1 MAGKLTITRGYSG
14 SGKSTWAREQ
24 QDKDKN
30 VLLVSRDDIRREFLG
45 YKTKTKTDRY
55 TEQFVTNVERRIV
68 KAGLSEGK
76 HVIVHDTSL
85 VLRFAREWAALAQQE
100 QAEFHVQDFE
110 VSLDMCLFRNSVRP
124 ELERVPVEVIL
135 DQAKRW
141 PISQWQEVTPK
152 PRTHDDPPARFEPDP
167 SLPEA
172 IIVDLDG
179 TLCIKGDRDIYDAS
193 KCHLDTA
200 DEAVSRIAGWAWTEG
215 WHVIFLSGRGEEH
228 RIQTEKWLLR
238 EGWHDSMQS
247 ETGRIHGPFMRP
259 EGDRRPDFKV
269 KADLFEE
276 HVRGRF
282 NVKFALDDRNQIVDL
297 WRGMGIKTLQVDYGN
312 F

>member
-24 QDKDKN
+24 QGKDKN
-30 VLLVSRDDIRREFLG
+30 VLLVSRDDIRRDQLG
-45 YKTKTKTDRY
+45 YKFKTKTDRE
-55 TEQFVTNVERRIV
+55 TEQLVTQLEQSTVRLGLT
-68 KAGLSEGK
+68 AGR
-76 HVIVHDTSL
+76 HVIVHDTNL
-85 VLRFAREWAALAQQE
+85 VLRFAREWAALAQE
-100 QAEFHVQDFE
+100 MGAEFVVRNFTWNVED
-110 VSLDMCLFRNSVRP
+110 CLRQNEQRP
-124 ELERVPVEVIL
+124 LAEQVPASVIL

-141 PISQWQEVTPK
+141 PYQQWQEVTPK

-193 KCHLDTA
+193 KCHLDTR
-200 DEAVSRIAGWAWTEG
+200 DEVVNTIVEWAWADDYEI
-215 WHVIFLSGRGEEH
+215 IFMSGRGEEH
-228 RIQTEKWLLR
+228 RAETEAWL
-238 EGWHDSMQS
+238 EANGWSLHIVGVS
-247 ETGRIHGPFMRP
+247 GPFMRP

-276 HVRGRF
+276 HVRGKF
-282 NVKFALDDRNQIVDL
+282 SVKFALDDRNQIVDL

>member
-24 QDKDKN
+24 QSKDTN

-45 YKTKTKTDRY
+45 YTFKTKTDRE
-55 TEQFVTNVERRIV
+55 TEQFVTNVEQRIV
-68 KAGLSEGK
+68 KAGLREGK
-76 HVIVHDTSL
+76 HVIIHDTNL
-85 VLRFAREWAALAQQE
+85 VLRFAREWAALAQE
-100 QAEFHVQDFE
+100 MDAEFHVQDFE
-110 VSLDMCLFRNSVRP
+110 VDKTTCAARNLLRP
-124 ELERVPVEVIL
+124 EAERVPVQVIL
-135 DQAKRW
+135 EQSSKW
-141 PISQWQEVTPK
+141 PIKQWQEVTPK
-152 PRTHDDPPARFEPDP
+152 PREHDDPPTRFEPDK
-167 SLPEA
+167 SLPPA

-193 KCHLDTA
+193 LCHLDTR
-200 DEAVSRIAGWAWTEG
+200 DEAVNTIAEWAWADDYEI
-215 WHVIFLSGRGEEH
+215 IFLSGRGEEH
-228 RIQTEKWLLR
+228 RAETEAWL
-238 EGWHDSMQS
+238 EANGWSLHINGVS
-247 ETGRIHGPFMRP
+247 GPFMRP

-276 HVRGRF
+276 HVRGKF

-297 WRGMGIKTLQVDYGN
+297 WRGMGIKTLQVDYGA